1 MTASDR
7 YYALCA
13 ASALIH
19 FVGSKRKVVFNDKS
33 LRIVYE
39 SMKGGSAAETGPD
52 LTARSHVHQL
62 RDCPQLGARAEQ
74 SDHEGP
80 EYALL

>member
-39 SMKGGSAAETGPD
+39 SMKGGSAAAAEPGPD
-52 LTARSHVHQL
+52 LTCKVTCSSTRRLPATWSSCRTTS
-62 RDCPQLGARAEQ
+62 P
-74 SDHEGP
+74 
-80 EYALL
+80 